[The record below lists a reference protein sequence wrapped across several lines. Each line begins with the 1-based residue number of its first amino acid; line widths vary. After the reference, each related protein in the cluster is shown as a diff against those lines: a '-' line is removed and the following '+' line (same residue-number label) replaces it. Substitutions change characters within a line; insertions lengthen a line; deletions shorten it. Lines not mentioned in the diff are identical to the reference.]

1 MWARAIKITL
11 CALILA
17 GAAYGEAGES
27 RRILALDL
35 GGPGEAAEPERL
47 SIGSGS
53 EIFILDRARALLI
66 RVCPETG
73 RALWEID
80 GTESGQPFVDPVYLS
95 RPDGFFIYLTDRGS
109 RRIWRVDYRGEVRG
123 SIDLPF
129 AADPVMLE
137 LVAGSQMAVFDR
149 ATAQVHLLDD
159 SGRPLW
165 SFAAGGGRKAAEPE
179 DIAVSADGTRLY
191 LLWPQGGGI
200 TAVDIFGRT
209 AHEITC
215 GVRDFIPRRIAAVAA
230 ADRTEWLCLT
240 DRLRR
245 VILLDSAGGAVR
257 EQTPGIS
264 PVLDIGSAV
273 SRPGVIY
280 LLAGVPPELMV
291 IDLEKEE

>member
-17 GAAYGEAGES
+17 GTASGEAGES
-27 RRILALDL
+27 RRILELDL
-35 GGPGEAAEPERL
+35 GGPEEAAEPERL
-47 SIGSGS
+47 SVGSGG

-66 RVCPETG
+66 RVCPETR

-80 GTESGQPFVDPVYLS
+80 GSESGQRFVDPVYLR

-109 RRIWRVDYRGEVRG
+109 RRVWRVDYRGEVRG

-159 SGRPLW
+159 SGRLLW

-191 LLWPQGGGI
+191 LLWPEGGGI
-200 TAVDIFGRT
+200 TAVDIFGR
-209 AHEITC
+209 AARELAFE
-215 GVRDFIPRRIAAVAA
+215 VRDFIPRRIAAVAA

-240 DRLRR
+240 DRRRR
-245 VILLDSAGGAVR
+245 VILLNSATRTVR
-257 EQTPGIS
+257 EQFPDIS
-264 PVLDIGSAV
+264 PVRDIRSA
-273 SRPGVIY
+273 SGRPGVIY
-280 LLAGVPPELMV
+280 LLAGIPPGLMV
-291 IDLEKEE
+291 IDLETEK